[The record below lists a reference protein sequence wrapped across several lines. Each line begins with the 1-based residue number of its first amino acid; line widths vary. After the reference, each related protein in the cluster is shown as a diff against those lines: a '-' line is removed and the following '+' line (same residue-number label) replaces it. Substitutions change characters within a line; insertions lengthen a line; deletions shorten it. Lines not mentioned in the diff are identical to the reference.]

1 MGTAITNTPQRS
13 SNRSAAAIPTRRCT
27 IWACLLEGGEDPR
40 FICRRLIL
48 SASEDVGLA
57 DPQAL
62 PLAVACQQAVEFVGM
77 PEGYIPLS
85 ETVVYL
91 ALARKSNSTY
101 AAYANAA
108 REVKVNGPQSVP
120 LHLRNASTQLQ
131 REWGYGKD
139 YKYPHNFPQ
148 AWVEQDYLPPS
159 VRNRVFYQPKEYGE
173 EPRLASWSKRLKR
186 TKPENR

>member
-1 MGTAITNTPQRS
+1 
-13 SNRSAAAIPTRRCT
+13 
-27 IWACLLEGGEDPR
+27 
-40 FICRRLIL
+40 
-48 SASEDVGLA
+48 
-57 DPQAL
+57 
-62 PLAVACQQAVEFVGM
+62 M

-139 YKYPHNFPQ
+139 YKYPHNFP
-148 AWVEQDYLPPS
+148 AGVGGTGLPPS
-159 VRNRVFYQPKEYGE
+159 LGQ
-173 EPRLASWSKRLKR
+173 EPRVLPAQGIWGGAQAWASLSKRLKR

>member
-1 MGTAITNTPQRS
+1 MCIRDSDKDGDSHYEYA
-13 SNRSAAAIPTRRCT
+13 SALIKSIRGSDPDAALYYL
-27 IWACLLEGGEDPR
+27 ACLLEGGEDPR

-77 PEGYIPLS
+77 PEGYIPLA

-120 LHLRNASTQLQ
+120 L
-131 REWGYGKD
+131 D
-139 YKYPHNFPQ
+139 VYKRQEKVN
-148 AWVEQDYLPPS
+148 VLM
-159 VRNRVFYQPKEYGE
+159 E
-173 EPRLASWSKRLKR
+173 ERDGRDEVVLESADA
-186 TKPENR
+186 